1 MNTRVL
7 AAAPREFLV
16 ARPSLFAHAFNIDG
30 CAGKRGLGVC
40 LWAFEG
46 EAEAVEQLLA
56 RDTGLHLNFL
66 HVRAQRYPDSSGKR
80 NSGCWADREPHPEL
94 RAEIRSSLGSRVEI
108 QL

>member
-7 AAAPREFLV
+7 AAAPRG
-16 ARPSLFAHAFNIDG
+16 APGCPPSAFRSCASTSME

-46 EAEAVEQLLA
+46 EVEAVEQLLA

-66 HVRAQRYPDSSGKR
+66 HVRAQR
-80 NSGCWADREPHPEL
+80 CADTSTSPSNAHKHTPNPRFPAHS
-94 RAEIRSSLGSRVEI
+94 IDVEA
-108 QL
+108 

>member
-1 MNTRVL
+1 M
-7 AAAPREFLV
+7 LV
-16 ARPSLFAHAFNIDG
+16 GI
-30 CAGKRGLGVC
+30 
-40 LWAFEG
+40 EG